1 MPSLLLFIESNTSG
15 TGRLFARTARDLGFE
30 PVLISRQPRR
40 YPYVAEDAV
49 RNIEADTV
57 DLDVLRSLVQQLANS
72 EGVAGVTSSS
82 EYFIATAARMAAE
95 LGLPGPDADAVA
107 ACRNKATQ
115 RRRLEE
121 AGLDRVCHAG
131 VTGVT
136 DAVQAAIGIG
146 LPVVLKPIAGSGSVG
161 VRLCATMAE
170 VAAHARALLAN
181 PSGGALLV
189 EEAVRGDEYSVEIFH
204 DAVIGVTRKHLGAL
218 PHFVEMGHDFPAPLA
233 TDAADRIAD
242 FALAATRALG
252 LTWGPLHVELRL
264 GEDGPHLMEVNPRL
278 AGGFIPELVRQATGI
293 DLIRATVEL
302 VVGRTPDVVRT
313 RREHAAI
320 RFLTP
325 SDDGLWFA
333 TDGLESARD
342 APFLRDLRLYR
353 TSPLLVARR
362 GDFQDRLGHALASA
376 HTLEGAMAAADLAR
390 AAVRF
395 RVTADDVGTLATVA

>member
-1 MPSLLLFIESNTSG
+1 MPRLLLFIESNTSG
-15 TGRLFARTARDLGFE
+15 TGRLFAQTARALGFE
-30 PVLISRQPRR
+30 PVLISRQPSR
-40 YPYVAEDAV
+40 YPYIAEDTV
-49 RNIEADTV
+49 RSIEANTA
-57 DLDVLRSLVQQLANS
+57 DLNVLRSLVRQLVLS
-72 EGVAGVTSSS
+72 EGVAGITSSS
-82 EYFIATAARMAAE
+82 EYFIATAARLAAD

-115 RRRLEE
+115 RRRLDE
-121 AGLDRVCHAG
+121 AGVDRVRHAE
-131 VTGVT
+131 VTDAA

-146 LPVVLKPIAGSGSVG
+146 LPVVLKPVAGSGSVG

-170 VAAHARALLAN
+170 VAAHARVLLAD
-181 PSGGALLV
+181 PTCGALLV
-189 EEAVRGDEYSVEIFH
+189 EEVVRGNEYSVEIFH
-204 DAVIGVTRKHLGAL
+204 DTIIGVTRKHLGAL

-233 TDAADRIAD
+233 STVANKIVG

-302 VVGRTPDVVRT
+302 AIGRTPNVTPT
-313 RREHAAI
+313 RQEHAAI

-325 SDDGLWFA
+325 PDDGLWFA
-333 TDGLESARD
+333 TDGLEAARG

-353 TSPLLVARR
+353 ASPLLIARR
-362 GDFQDRLGHALASA
+362 GDFQDRLGHALTSAS
-376 HTLEGAMAAADLAR
+376 TLEGAVAAAELAR
-390 AAVRF
+390 RAIRF
-395 RVTADDVGTLATVA
+395 RVAADGTGTLATVA